1 MALSGMLSFFNLRNI
16 EFSILS
22 PEDIFALKAATI
34 KIKAKNK
41 YFFEAFL
48 LRVKLLNSETI
59 IPYLKGEGIF
69 NIVLAFPKRGKYAIK
84 ELTVSSYFPF
94 YFFKKQRN
102 IQLKYEV
109 TVLPFPL
116 KCDILS
122 LIADGKTKTESNISQ
137 GKAYEGELTGVRSYN
152 QGDSLKYIH
161 WKATAKTSEIKTKEF
176 APPAGNPVIINL
188 NDFTGST
195 EEKISRATYALIV
208 LSKAEN
214 PVGLKLG
221 DEVYKPETGQSHLR
235 RMLYALAV
243 YQQE

>member
-1 MALSGMLSFFNLRNI
+1 MDNLENDNNFMAS
-16 EFSILS
+16 
-22 PEDIFALKAATI
+22 
-34 KIKAKNK
+34 
-41 YFFEAFL
+41 
-48 LRVKLLNSETI
+48 KLL
-59 IPYLKGEGIF
+59 
-69 NIVLAFPKRGKYAIK
+69 
-84 ELTVSSYFPF
+84 
-94 YFFKKQRN
+94 
-102 IQLKYEV
+102 
-109 TVLPFPL
+109 
-116 KCDILS
+116 
-122 LIADGKTKTESNISQ
+122 
-137 GKAYEGELTGVRSYN
+137 
-152 QGDSLKYIH
+152 
-161 WKATAKTSEIKTKEF
+161 EIKTKEF